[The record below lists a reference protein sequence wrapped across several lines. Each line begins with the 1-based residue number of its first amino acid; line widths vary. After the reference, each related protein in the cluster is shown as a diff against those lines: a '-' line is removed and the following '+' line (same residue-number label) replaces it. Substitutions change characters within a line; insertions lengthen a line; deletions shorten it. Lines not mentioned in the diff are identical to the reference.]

1 MLKEMAKRKI
11 PNRFA
16 DDERIKSITF
26 RRRLRDGN
34 QRRGTAAFSL
44 LL

>member
-16 DDERIKSITF
+16 DDERIKSITYKGE
-26 RRRLRDGN
+26 D
-34 QRRGTAAFSL
+34 
-44 LL
+44 